1 MKKRIFACFT
11 AMAMALT
18 LLTGCGGGGDN
29 GGGGAASSGGA
40 ASGSGASGGGSG
52 DELTM
57 TMIIASRD
65 EFMSTLEQGCKDA
78 ATEAGVKMTT
88 QDAQFDTG
96 KLLQF
101 IETARNNG
109 EDAVIINIVDPET
122 AQQCIDAAGDMKVV
136 FVNRSLDE
144 SVYSNFS
151 DNVCGVWSDEDT
163 SGYYQGEY
171 LAKLFK
177 EQNKTDVKYIMVC
190 GTLGQVYT
198 TKRTEGAIKAL
209 KDNGINPIPA
219 TADIVADYDRAT
231 AQDMVSP
238 LIDTVDY
245 DCVICNNDAMALG
258 VIEAMKSKNIDP
270 KTKPVT
276 GIDATVDGVE
286 AVANGT
292 MAMSVFQNPTGQG
305 RGAVMAAVN
314 MCKGKAINA
323 DTEYEVDETGR
334 LVWIPFEPVY
344 PDNVADYQNR

>member
-11 AMAMALT
+11 AIAMAAT
-18 LLTGCGGGGDN
+18 MLTGCGGGGN
-29 GGGGAASSGGA
+29 GGSAGSGGGA
-40 ASGSGASGGGSG
+40 ASGSGASGGDG
-52 DELTM
+52 DLTM

-78 ATEAGVKMTT
+78 AKEAGINLTT

-219 TADIVADYDRAT
+219 TADIVADYDRE
-231 AQDMVSP
+231 
-238 LIDTVDY
+238 I
-245 DCVICNNDAMALG
+245 
-258 VIEAMKSKNIDP
+258 
-270 KTKPVT
+270 
-276 GIDATVDGVE
+276 
-286 AVANGT
+286 
-292 MAMSVFQNPTGQG
+292 G
-305 RGAVMAAVN
+305 RAHV
-314 MCKGKAINA
+314 
-323 DTEYEVDETGR
+323 
-334 LVWIPFEPVY
+334 
-344 PDNVADYQNR
+344 